1 MFSKFKKILSD
12 PEIIKHLAFTILI
25 LLVFKIGTF
34 IPVPLIDVN
43 GIKNTLAN
51 NDFLTILNTFSGGGL
66 SSFSILSLGISPYI
80 TSSIIVQMLQ
90 MIIPT
95 MKDWQEMGDVGKQK
109 SNRVTRYLTIVI
121 AIIQALALLLGLGTR
136 AENIFWVKAIANYNW
151 FYYLYM
157 AIVIAAGSAFTM
169 WLADL
174 ITKHGVGNGSSMI
187 ICAGIVASL
196 PNMFQTLGTDYLG
209 SNFSGANLTKFISI
223 IVIYLA
229 MILAIVWFEGARR
242 EIPVQYANRQGNQKS
257 SIPLKLNSAGVI
269 PVIFAQTLL
278 SIPTTIIGMMGLST
292 DSSTAAYWIDQ
303 VFTTSKPIGMVL
315 YIIMIVFF
323 TYFYAFLTIDPDK
336 IGDSLS
342 KQNGFI
348 PGIKPGE
355 ETKSQISNILFKVTT
370 IGAIGITIVAL
381 VPVIVQLAFGT
392 SSSVT
397 MGGTSLLIIVGVAIE
412 TASQLETEAENK
424 DSYQPT
430 IVG

>member
-25 LLVFKIGTF
+25 LFVFKIGTF

-80 TSSIIVQMLQ
+80 TASIIVQMLQ
-90 MIIPT
+90 MIIPS
-95 MKDWQEMGDVGKQK
+95 MKEWQDMGDIGKQK
-109 SNRVTRYLTIVI
+109 SNRVTRYLTVVI
-121 AIIQALALLLGLGTR
+121 AMIQALALLLGLGTR
-136 AENIFWVKAIANYNW
+136 AENIFWVKAFPVNA
-151 FYYLYM
+151 FYYIYM
-157 AIVIAAGSAFTM
+157 AVVITAGSAFTM

-174 ITKHGVGNGSSMI
+174 ITKHGIGNGSSMI

-196 PNMFQTLGTDYLG
+196 PSMFQTLGTDYLG
-209 SNFSGANLTKFISI
+209 SNFSGANLAKFIGI
-223 IVIYLA
+223 IVIYVA

-242 EIPVQYANRQGNQKS
+242 RIPVQYANRQGNERS
-257 SIPLKLNSAGVI
+257 DIPLKLNSAGVI

-278 SIPTTIIGMMGLST
+278 SIPTTIIGMMGLET

-303 VFTTSKPIGMVL
+303 VFSNDQPIGMVL
-315 YIIMIVFF
+315 YVLMIIFF

-342 KQNGFI
+342 KQNAFVPGF
-348 PGIKPGE
+348 KPGE
-355 ETKSQISNILFKVTT
+355 ETKTQISNILFRVTT
-370 IGAIGITIVAL
+370 IGAIGITLIAL
-381 VPVIVQLAFGT
+381 VPIIVQLSFGA

-412 TASQLETEAENK
+412 TSNQLETEAENK

-430 IVG
+430 IIG